1 MQKQLPCNCLLVILV
16 ALESDILKF
25 SYHILEDAGCT
36 FHIVIIRSN
45 VLVWL
50 FNQITHFYE
59 IIKYYVM

>member
-1 MQKQLPCNCLLVILV
+1 MQKQLSCNCLLDILV

-45 VLVWL
+45 VLV
-50 FNQITHFYE
+50 
-59 IIKYYVM
+59 